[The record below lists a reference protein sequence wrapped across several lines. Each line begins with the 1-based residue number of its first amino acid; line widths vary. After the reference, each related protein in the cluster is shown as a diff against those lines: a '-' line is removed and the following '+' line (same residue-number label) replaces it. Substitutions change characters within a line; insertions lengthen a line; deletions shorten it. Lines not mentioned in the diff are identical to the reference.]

1 MHTKAPVEVDAS
13 KGFEQSDLPMRD
25 VRIGLIGLVLFAI
38 GGILATPPI
47 MRLLDKNSVGPKR
60 AEHYELRQ
68 IPAPPNPVLQDN
80 VTNHVDTV
88 NLRRK
93 EEERMTT
100 EGIDPQTG
108 KRHIPIDQALAEEA
122 AQAGR

>member
-1 MHTKAPVEVDAS
+1 MHTKEPFEVDAS
-13 KGFEQSDLPMRD
+13 KGYEQSDLPMRD
-25 VRIGLIGLVLFAI
+25 VRIGLIGLVMFAI
-38 GGILATPPI
+38 AGALAAPPI

-93 EEERMTT
+93 EKERLTT

-108 KRHIPIDQALAEEA
+108 KRHIPIDQAMAEEA
-122 AQAGR
+122 ARAGR